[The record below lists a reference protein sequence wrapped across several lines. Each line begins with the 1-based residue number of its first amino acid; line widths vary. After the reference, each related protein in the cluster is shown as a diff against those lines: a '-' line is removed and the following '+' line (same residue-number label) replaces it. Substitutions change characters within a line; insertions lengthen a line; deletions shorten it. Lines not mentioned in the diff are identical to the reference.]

1 MVSVCKAL
9 VALVV
14 EAYLGSAVGRALR
27 GRVAATLDSLRVA
40 ADA

>member
-1 MVSVCKAL
+1 LSGRGPRLGRIRMVSVRKAL

-14 EAYLGSAVGRALR
+14 V
-27 GRVAATLDSLRVA
+27 ATLDSLRVA